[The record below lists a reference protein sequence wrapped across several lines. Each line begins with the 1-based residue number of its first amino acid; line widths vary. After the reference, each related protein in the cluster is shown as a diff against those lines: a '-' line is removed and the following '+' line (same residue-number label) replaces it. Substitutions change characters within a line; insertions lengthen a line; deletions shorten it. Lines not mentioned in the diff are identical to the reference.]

1 MITKN
6 TKPISPL
13 RNNRNPKLPEKSF
26 DKLWDLY
33 TDNEKV
39 FVLNYLNR
47 LSLEDGDTFTINT
60 DSIFNKNEIDYII
73 NVLHGKIEY
82 PRKS

>member
-1 MITKN
+1 MITKD

-13 RNNRNPKLPEKSF
+13 RSNRNPKLPDKSY

-39 FVLNYLNR
+39 FVLTYLSRMN
-47 LSLEDGDTFTINT
+47 LEDGSTFIIEKNNK
-60 DSIFNKNEIDYII
+60 FNNNEVDYII
-73 NVLHGKIEY
+73 NVLHGKKEENTT
-82 PRKS
+82 